1 MQIGKIVSLQN
12 VMWKREG
19 KTILDQISWD
29 VSPGEH
35 WVILGLNGS
44 GKTSILNLLTGYQWV
59 TKGNVH
65 VLGEKFGQ
73 TNIPEL
79 RKSIGWVSSSVDERY
94 AGRGSDTALEVVIS
108 GKHASIGLY
117 EEVTNDDMVRANEL
131 LVELRMDHLAK
142 QPFMKLSQGEKRRV
156 IIARALMG
164 QPKILILDEPCNG
177 LDLYAREQLLETIER
192 LTSVEGGPTLLYV
205 THHLEE
211 VVPTVSHALLINSGK
226 IVAQGEKEPILTEL
240 NLERTFQLPV
250 ALKWEEGRP
259 WISIKK
265 NVELSRRD

>member
-1 MQIGKIVSLQN
+1 MQLGKVVSLQN

-19 KTILDQISWD
+19 KTILDHITWN
-29 VSPGEH
+29 VSQGEH

-44 GKTSILNLLTGYQWV
+44 GKTSILNLLTGYQWASN
-59 TKGNVH
+59 GEVH

-79 RKSIGWVSSSVDERY
+79 RKSIGWVSVAVDERY
-94 AGRGSDTALEVVIS
+94 AGRGTDDALEVVIS

-117 EEVTNDDMVRANEL
+117 EEVKQEDIVRANAL
-131 LVELRMDHLAK
+131 LVELRIEHLAK
-142 QPFMKLSQGEKRRV
+142 HPFMKLSQGEKRKV

-177 LDLYAREQLLETIER
+177 LDLFSREQLLETIDR
-192 LTSVEGGPTLLYV
+192 LARVEGGPTLLYV

-211 VVPTVSHALLINSGK
+211 VVPTISHALLINQGK
-226 IVAQGEKEPILTEL
+226 VVAQGEKHSVLTEAY
-240 NLERTFQLPV
+240 LEKTFQLPV
-250 ALKWEEGRP
+250 SVNWKEERP
-259 WISIKK
+259 WVSIKK
-265 NVELSRRD
+265 NVEISRRD